1 MRYQSKIVLLLLAA
15 TLSQLSYSG
24 VIENIERDITENPF
38 EIIESEG
45 FADVNSTEKKGLT
58 ISGGIGPQFIY
69 EKTENDYGK
78 NRSYQYSPF
87 LGYFSLPDYGIST
100 TFEIKRSISKWR
112 AKGNSEDEVDKA
124 WEYTLTPRYYLG
136 YYFGAPTDLVAEF
149 TYMDKEKPKGG
160 TYDEFEYLIGIA
172 QRRPNLYTEIRFD
185 HETKKLVTIGYEEE
199 QEAHGFDMTIK
210 PFTQDG
216 KFTYELELY
225 VLYQNYWKSKTYENY
240 LEFHATPGIIYD
252 FGGGKKLSLRTEIGK
267 KDENKIDHTWDEE
280 RYYWKATLGYE
291 FMVTEN
297 LAGLIELEYE
307 KANIKAVTQGTERKE
322 TIKKVTAS
330 LNYRF

>member
-1 MRYQSKIVLLLLAA
+1 MKYQSKVALLLLTA
-15 TLSQLSYSG
+15 TLSQFSYSG
-24 VIENIERDITENPF
+24 VKENLERDITENPF

-69 EKTENDYGK
+69 EYKKNDYGSNK
-78 NRSYQYSPF
+78 SYQYTPF
-87 LGYFSLPDYGIST
+87 IGFLLLPDYDFST
-100 TFEIKRSISKWR
+100 TFEIKRSINKWR
-112 AKGNSEDEVDKA
+112 NKGTSNDLVDKA
-124 WEYTLTPRYYLG
+124 WEYTLNPRYYLG
-136 YYFGAPTDLVAEF
+136 HYLGAPTDLVMELN
-149 TYMDKEKPKGG
+149 YMDQKKSNG

-185 HETKKLVTIGYEEE
+185 HEIKETKVTGYNEKE
-199 QEAHGFDMTIK
+199 EAHGFDMTVK

-216 KFTYELELY
+216 NFTYELELY
-225 VLYQNYWKSKTYENY
+225 TLYQNYWKSKSVENY

-267 KDENKIDHTWDEE
+267 KDTSKLNHEWDEE

-297 LAGLIELEYE
+297 LAGLVELEYE
-307 KANIKAVTQGTERKE
+307 KANIKNPMKGTEQKE